1 MAHAASSVANVKSAQ
16 KTPSVARFQARC
28 RLQIRT
34 PKGQQGF
41 FTPASI
47 VAMQLLYP
55 TLTRYTF
62 LLFSCRTLVGEQG
75 LFLREDLSMRCY
87 EGAHLYWAVGLGLPS
102 LLIYVFGFPIAK
114 FVAVYKR
121 RHRLED
127 DHTKAKYGFLING
140 FNPSTYYW
148 EVVVDARKL
157 LMSAIAVFLESQ
169 RNYTKTIVVVLL
181 CVASYCLQVLLVCRH
196 ETRSIVVSCCG
207 SAENV
212 RTVVHRRAE

>member
-1 MAHAASSVANVKSAQ
+1 MACAASSAANVKSAQ
-16 KTPSVARFQARC
+16 KTPNVARFQARC

-55 TLTRYTF
+55 TLTRCTF

-75 LFLREDLSMRCY
+75 LFWREDLSMRCY

-102 LLIYVFGFPIAK
+102 LLIYVLGFPIAK

-148 EVVVDARKL
+148 E
-157 LMSAIAVFLESQ
+157 
-169 RNYTKTIVVVLL
+169 
-181 CVASYCLQVLLVCRH
+181 
-196 ETRSIVVSCCG
+196 
-207 SAENV
+207 
-212 RTVVHRRAE
+212 